1 MSKKAMTSRT
11 KNSKIKDEKA
21 NLNEM
26 KLELQK
32 LKIEYEK
39 ELQKYKESSKDI
51 IEREEKFNNISKKIN
66 KIKYKQ
72 LSLSNSLD
80 NEYINNLNN
89 YKIEQNTKI
98 IFLTILGF
106 PFPNQ
111 ELFYFDSPDNLI
123 AQLSLSKDFLFNLLL
138 TNKEEYDIYK
148 SSFDKLNKDINI
160 LKPIYDYMK
169 LNFEIVN
176 LLQKREIIFDENK
189 NYIKIK
195 NNSLINVKALKKK
208 IKDIFSSMK
217 KILKPNKKNKDIKNE
232 NLTQK
237 TKDFDDLSSSN
248 LLSIKDFDEIS
259 GKSFILSLSNENSIL
274 DLFNEEEINKFENG
288 TKIINHKYY
297 NNNSKTVNQTEGN
310 IPNDEN
316 KINKIMNNIN
326 NKKEVK
332 RLSRSPDANSILLM
346 EKQKNKDKTYN
357 RSELMEKFRSPQ
369 HKISKGKDTLQIE
382 TPVGD
387 SGCCASCT

>member
-1 MSKKAMTSRT
+1 MSKKAITSRT
-11 KNSKIKDEKA
+11 KNSKIKDEKV

-26 KLELQK
+26 KFELQK

-80 NEYINNLNN
+80 NAYINNLNN
-89 YKIEQNTKI
+89 YKIDQSTKI

-148 SSFDKLNKDINI
+148 SNFDKLNKDINI

-176 LLQKREIIFDENK
+176 LMQKREIIFDENK

-217 KILKPNKKNKDIKNE
+217 KILKPNKKNKDIKTE

>member
-176 LLQKREIIFDENK
+176 LMQKREIIFDENK
-189 NYIKIK
+189 NYIIIK

-332 RLSRSPDANSILLM
+332 RLSRSPDANSILLI
-346 EKQKNKDKTYN
+346 EKQKNKDKIYN

>member
-1 MSKKAMTSRT
+1 MSKKAITSRT

-80 NEYINNLNN
+80 NAYINNLNN
-89 YKIEQNTKI
+89 YKIDQSTKI

-148 SSFDKLNKDINI
+148 SNFDKLNKDINI

-176 LLQKREIIFDENK
+176 LMQKREIIFDENK

-217 KILKPNKKNKDIKNE
+217 KILKPNKKNKDIKTE

>member
-1 MSKKAMTSRT
+1 MSKKAITSRT
-11 KNSKIKDEKA
+11 KNSKIKDEKV

-80 NEYINNLNN
+80 NAYINNLNN
-89 YKIEQNTKI
+89 YKIDQSTKM

-148 SSFDKLNKDINI
+148 SNFDKLNKDINI

-176 LLQKREIIFDENK
+176 LMQKREIIFDENK

-217 KILKPNKKNKDIKNE
+217 KILKPNKKNKDIKTE

>member
-1 MSKKAMTSRT
+1 MSKKAITSRT
-11 KNSKIKDEKA
+11 KNSKIKDEKV

-80 NEYINNLNN
+80 NAYINNLNN
-89 YKIEQNTKI
+89 YKIDQSTKI

-148 SSFDKLNKDINI
+148 SNFDKLNKDINI

-176 LLQKREIIFDENK
+176 LMQKREIIFDENK

-217 KILKPNKKNKDIKNE
+217 KILKPNKKNKDIKTE

-288 TKIINHKYY
+288 TKRINHKYY

>member
-1 MSKKAMTSRT
+1 
-11 KNSKIKDEKA
+11 
-21 NLNEM
+21 
-26 KLELQK
+26 
-32 LKIEYEK
+32 
-39 ELQKYKESSKDI
+39 
-51 IEREEKFNNISKKIN
+51 
-66 KIKYKQ
+66 
-72 LSLSNSLD
+72 
-80 NEYINNLNN
+80 
-89 YKIEQNTKI
+89 
-98 IFLTILGF
+98 
-106 PFPNQ
+106 
-111 ELFYFDSPDNLI
+111 
-123 AQLSLSKDFLFNLLL
+123 
-138 TNKEEYDIYK
+138 
-148 SSFDKLNKDINI
+148 
-160 LKPIYDYMK
+160 MK

-176 LLQKREIIFDENK
+176 LMQKREIIFDENK

-217 KILKPNKKNKDIKNE
+217 KILKPNKKNKDIKTE

>member
-1 MSKKAMTSRT
+1 MSKKAITSRT
-11 KNSKIKDEKA
+11 KNSKIKDEKV

-80 NEYINNLNN
+80 SAYINNLNN
-89 YKIEQNTKI
+89 YKIDQSTKI

-148 SSFDKLNKDINI
+148 SNFDKLNKDINI

-176 LLQKREIIFDENK
+176 LMQKREIIFDENK

-217 KILKPNKKNKDIKNE
+217 KILKPNKKNKDIKTE

>member
-89 YKIEQNTKI
+89 YKIDQNTKI
-98 IFLTILGF
+98 TFLTILGF

>member
-1 MSKKAMTSRT
+1 MSKKAITSRT
-11 KNSKIKDEKA
+11 KNSKIKDEKV

-80 NEYINNLNN
+80 NAYINNLNN
-89 YKIEQNTKI
+89 YKIDQSTKI

-148 SSFDKLNKDINI
+148 SNFDKLNKDINI

-176 LLQKREIIFDENK
+176 LMQKREIIFDENK

-217 KILKPNKKNKDIKNE
+217 KILKPNKKNKDIKTE